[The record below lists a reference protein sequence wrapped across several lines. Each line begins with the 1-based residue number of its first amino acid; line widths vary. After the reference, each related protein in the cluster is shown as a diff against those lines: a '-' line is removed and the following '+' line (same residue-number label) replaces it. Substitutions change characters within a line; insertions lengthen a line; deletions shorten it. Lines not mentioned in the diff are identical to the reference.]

1 MAQSRIILV
10 LMASIGAISTAA
22 ILVRLVPDMH
32 PIGIAFWRTAAVAV
46 VLAPT
51 LVTAGAQR
59 PRGPMLW
66 WSIGAGLC
74 LAFHFWAWFASL
86 QLTTVI
92 RSTVLVCLTPIWAGL
107 WSWTVF
113 KEPPS
118 LRFWAGIGVALLGVI
133 WMTQGSTD
141 ADSAG
146 SIEGDLLALAGGLLS
161 GTYLTIGRGVR
172 AQSGWGPYGAIL
184 CASCAGW
191 LILLALLSGAS
202 LAVVGTHAVWVLA
215 AMALGPQLIGHIGFA
230 WLVRYVP
237 ATIIG
242 AAILLEPVGATAL
255 GTVILDEWPSTD
267 EVVGGII
274 ILIGVL
280 VATVGKG
287 ATE

>member
-1 MAQSRIILV
+1 MAHTRIILV

-46 VLAPT
+46 ILAPT
-51 LVTAGAQR
+51 LVTSRSQR
-59 PRGPMLW
+59 PRGALFW
-66 WSIGAGLC
+66 WSIRAGLC

-118 LRFWAGIGVALLGVI
+118 LRFWVGIGVALLGVI
-133 WMTQGSTD
+133 WMTQGSAD
-141 ADSAG
+141 ADSAA

-161 GTYLTIGRGVR
+161 GTYLTTGRGVR

-191 LILLALLSGAS
+191 LVLLALISGAS
-202 LAVVGTHAVWVLA
+202 LAVVGTNAVWVLV
-215 AMALGPQLIGHIGFA
+215 AMALGPQLVGHIGFA

-237 ATIIG
+237 ATVIG
-242 AAILLEPVGATAL
+242 AAVLLEPVGATAL
-255 GTVILDEWPSTD
+255 GTLILDEWPSTE
-267 EVVGGII
+267 EVMGGII

-280 VATVGKG
+280 IATLRKG
-287 ATE
+287 AAE

>member
-1 MAQSRIILV
+1 MANSRIILV

-32 PIGIAFWRTAAVAV
+32 PIAIAFWRTAAVAV
-46 VLAPT
+46 ILAPT
-51 LVTAGAQR
+51 LAAPRSLR
-59 PRGPMLW
+59 PRGSMFW

-107 WSWTVF
+107 WSWTIF

-118 LRFWAGIGVALLGVI
+118 IRFWVGIGIALVGVI
-133 WMTQGSTD
+133 SMTQGSTE
-141 ADSAG
+141 AG
-146 SIEGDLLALAGGLLS
+146 SAASMEGDLLALAGGFLS

-172 AQSGWGPYGAIL
+172 AKSGWGPYGAIL

-191 LILLALLSGAS
+191 LVLLALISGAS
-202 LAVVGTHAVWVLA
+202 LAVVGSNAVWVLA

-255 GTVILDEWPSTD
+255 GTVILDEWPSTE

-274 ILIGVL
+274 ILLGVL
-280 VATVGKG
+280 VATVRKG
-287 ATE
+287 TAE

>member
-1 MAQSRIILV
+1 M
-10 LMASIGAISTAA
+10 
-22 ILVRLVPDMH
+22 
-32 PIGIAFWRTAAVAV
+32 
-46 VLAPT
+46 
-51 LVTAGAQR
+51 
-59 PRGPMLW
+59 
-66 WSIGAGLC
+66 C

-118 LRFWAGIGVALLGVI
+118 IRFWVGIGIALVGVI
-133 WMTQGSTD
+133 SMTQGSTD
-141 ADSAG
+141 AGSAA
-146 SIEGDLLALAGGLLS
+146 SIEGDLLALAGGFLS

-172 AQSGWGPYGAIL
+172 AKSGWGPYGAIL
-184 CASCAGW
+184 CASCASW
-191 LILLALLSGAS
+191 LVLLALISGAS
-202 LAVVGTHAVWVLA
+202 LAVVGSNAVWVLA

-255 GTVILDEWPSTD
+255 GTVILDEWPSTE

-274 ILIGVL
+274 ILLGVL
-280 VATVGKG
+280 IATVRKG
-287 ATE
+287 TAE

>member
-1 MAQSRIILV
+1 MANSRIILV

-22 ILVRLVPDMH
+22 NLVRRVPDMH
-32 PIGIAFWRTAAVAV
+32 PIAIAFWRTAAVAV
-46 VLAPT
+46 ILAPT
-51 LVTAGAQR
+51 LAAPRSLR
-59 PRGPMLW
+59 PRGSMFW

-107 WSWTVF
+107 WSWTIF

-118 LRFWAGIGVALLGVI
+118 IRFWVGIGIALVGVI
-133 WMTQGSTD
+133 SMTQGSTE
-141 ADSAG
+141 AG
-146 SIEGDLLALAGGLLS
+146 SAASMEGDLLALAGGFLS

-172 AQSGWGPYGAIL
+172 AKSGWGPYGAIL

-191 LILLALLSGAS
+191 LVLLALISGAS
-202 LAVVGTHAVWVLA
+202 LAVVGSNAVWVLA

-255 GTVILDEWPSTD
+255 GTVILDEWPSTE

-274 ILIGVL
+274 ILLGVL
-280 VATVGKG
+280 VATVRKG
-287 ATE
+287 TAE